1 MLCVDV
7 RSLCGRDAVAAALH
21 IFLRLSLRRGR
32 FYVLKANWK
41 AIVISGV
48 QAYLDLYARGGR
60 DLKQAE
66 FLLRESIQSLWGA
79 A

>member
-1 MLCVDV
+1 LV
-7 RSLCGRDAVAAALH
+7 LH
-21 IFLRLSLRRGR
+21 FASFTHYDEGGVFMYSKRIGKGLVVS
-32 FYVLKANWK
+32 A
-41 AIVISGV
+41 V

-66 FLLRESIQSLWGA
+66 FLLTKSIQPRWGA